1 MIDEIRQIK
10 EMRKSL
16 NLTQKDLAIKS
27 GVSQSLIAK
36 IESGLIDPAYSKVN
50 MIMDAL
56 KRVSDEGSKTA
67 RDVMIKSIIK
77 LKPQDN
83 IKTAIAK
90 MRKYSI
96 SQIPVFEEKQVVGL
110 VSENF
115 LLDALT
121 DGYDVTTS
129 VDKIMG
135 EAPPTISP
143 ETHLDIII
151 QVLKQYPLV
160 IVSEKGGF
168 RGVIT
173 KADMFKEL
181 YK

>member
-1 MIDEIRQIK
+1 MLDEILQIK

-16 NLTQKDLAIKS
+16 NLTQKDLAVKS

-36 IESGLIDPAYSKVN
+36 IESGLIDPAYSKVR
-50 MIMDAL
+50 MILDTL
-56 KRVSDEGSKTA
+56 QHISDEGSKTA
-67 RDVMIKSIIK
+67 KDVMIKSIIK

-83 IKTAIAK
+83 IKSAIAK

-96 SQIPVFEEKQVVGL
+96 SQIPVFDGKQVVGL

-121 DGYDVTTS
+121 DGHDVSTS
-129 VDKIMG
+129 VERIMG

-143 ETHLDIII
+143 TTNVKLII
-151 QVLKQYPLV
+151 QMLKQYPLI

-181 YK
+181 YR